1 MWMIFHKPS
10 PVGMLT
16 LSSDGTALTG
26 LWLDGQK
33 YFGAGLPNAVKEN
46 DLPVFEQA
54 SAWLD
59 AYFAKAPLPALPPL
73 APQGSPF
80 RQAVWRLLLE
90 IPYGTVTTYGALAR
104 TLRDQGISAAAQAV
118 GGAVGHNPISILI
131 PCHRVVGSDGS
142 LTGYAGGV
150 ANKQFL
156 LELEGVDMTG
166 LYVPLVA
173 RRCETQ
179 VVSMAHTRKK
189 MFYAPKAFNGYG
201 PPEPPIPAAQDRPG
215 RYPCPCCGQIT
226 LPVPPEE
233 AVAYICPVC
242 WWENDVF
249 ISSDNEPSD
258 ENHGLTLSQGRENVR
273 RFGTC
278 DPRMKR

>member
-104 TLRDQGISAAAQAV
+104 TLRGQGISAAAQAV

-166 LYVPLVA
+166 LYVPHSWHGAV
-173 RRCETQ
+173 RRRWSPWRT
-179 VVSMAHTRKK
+179 HKK
-189 MFYAPKAFNGYG
+189 DVLRAEGVQRLW
-201 PPEPPIPAAQDRPG
+201 AAGASDSGSSGSAG
-215 RYPCPCCGQIT
+215 RYPLSLLWADHPPGPAGGGGGLH
-226 LPVPPEE
+226 LPGMLVGRTTCSFPPTTSP
-233 AVAYICPVC
+233 ATKIM
-242 WWENDVF
+242 
-249 ISSDNEPSD
+249 
-258 ENHGLTLSQGRENVR
+258 G
-273 RFGTC
+273 
-278 DPRMKR
+278 

>member
-1 MWMIFHKPS
+1 MS
-10 PVGMLT
+10 
-16 LSSDGTALTG
+16 
-26 LWLDGQK
+26 
-33 YFGAGLPNAVKEN
+33 
-46 DLPVFEQA
+46 
-54 SAWLD
+54 
-59 AYFAKAPLPALPPL
+59 
-73 APQGSPF
+73 
-80 RQAVWRLLLE
+80 
-90 IPYGTVTTYGALAR
+90 
-104 TLRDQGISAAAQAV
+104 
-118 GGAVGHNPISILI
+118 
-131 PCHRVVGSDGS
+131 
-142 LTGYAGGV
+142 
-150 ANKQFL
+150 
-156 LELEGVDMTG
+156 
-166 LYVPLVA
+166 PLVA

-258 ENHGLTLSQGRENVR
+258 ENHGDRKSVV
-273 RFGTC
+273 
-278 DPRMKR
+278 

>member
-1 MWMIFHKPS
+1 MS
-10 PVGMLT
+10 
-16 LSSDGTALTG
+16 
-26 LWLDGQK
+26 
-33 YFGAGLPNAVKEN
+33 
-46 DLPVFEQA
+46 
-54 SAWLD
+54 
-59 AYFAKAPLPALPPL
+59 
-73 APQGSPF
+73 
-80 RQAVWRLLLE
+80 
-90 IPYGTVTTYGALAR
+90 
-104 TLRDQGISAAAQAV
+104 
-118 GGAVGHNPISILI
+118 
-131 PCHRVVGSDGS
+131 
-142 LTGYAGGV
+142 
-150 ANKQFL
+150 
-156 LELEGVDMTG
+156 
-166 LYVPLVA
+166 PLVA

-273 RFGTC
+273 RLGIGGNFFFRDAFGTSEQESPNPC
-278 DPRMKR
+278 AVRRLLVPFVVVGLTYTGRVGLFPDPSGTGWNSKKGRRIPPAPFL